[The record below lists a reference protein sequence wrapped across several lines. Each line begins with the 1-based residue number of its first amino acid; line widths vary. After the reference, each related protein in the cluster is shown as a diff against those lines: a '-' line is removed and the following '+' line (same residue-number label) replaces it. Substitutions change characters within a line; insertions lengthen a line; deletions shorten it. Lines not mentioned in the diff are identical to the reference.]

1 MLKISA
7 SILSA
12 DFSSL
17 KDEIKKL
24 EKTKK
29 IDLIHFD
36 LMDGHFVP
44 NLTFGPLIIKSLRD
58 KTNLPFEAHLM
69 LEGPEHYFQALK
81 EARVET
87 VIIQIETV
95 LHLKRVFN
103 LMKSYNF
110 KVGAA
115 LNPSTPISFLEYIL
129 EDLDLIL
136 IMTVDPGFP
145 AQEFIKSMLIKIEKV
160 KNLIKQSKKKILI
173 EIDGGINYKTAP
185 LAVEK
190 GAEILVIGSNILN
203 SGNYKKAVQKIL
215 KNIDA

>member
-1 MLKISA
+1 MLKLSA

-17 KDEIKKL
+17 KDEMKKL
-24 EKTKK
+24 EKTGK

-58 KTNLPFEAHLM
+58 KTTLPFEAHLM
-69 LEGPEHYFQALK
+69 LERPEHYFQALK
-81 EARVET
+81 EAKVET

-95 LHLKRVFN
+95 LHLKRIFN
-103 LMKSYNF
+103 LMKNYNF

-145 AQEFIKSMLIKIEKV
+145 AQEFIKSMLLKIEKV
-160 KNLIKQSKKKILI
+160 KNLIKQSKKEILI
-173 EIDGGINYKTAP
+173 EVDGGINHKTAP